1 MPLDFGFSDE
11 QNSLRSYVRGIA
23 NEIRPGLREW
33 DAKEEMPWQAIEKMG
48 QAGLLGLIGLKNL
61 GGRQLDYIS
70 LGVAIEELAK
80 VDTSCA
86 MICSMQNTL
95 TTLTPGWDDDDIR
108 GVYQGKKLVCIAT
121 SEEEA
126 GSDVTNLKTNARI
139 EGDEYVINGE
149 KIHVSLMPGASVMGV
164 TVQVTEG
171 NQPPRIEFV
180 KVPAAAPG
188 VSCELMP
195 EMGMRSHQ
203 LGRVRFNE
211 VRISRDSL
219 LGGEK
224 GKREGKA
231 VLYARWNVSRCLSAL
246 NALGTAIGV
255 LDQTIEFVKKKQVYG
270 KSIANYQS
278 IQFPLVEH
286 YTRVEA
292 CRLLAYK
299 GLWMNVRGENAARE
313 ATMAKWYGV
322 TLAVDA
328 IKDCLQMFGAAGYLI
343 DRDVERRFR
352 DAVGLMFTGGTV
364 NIMKLIVVREL
375 LGKQFMGIE
384 RA

>member
-139 EGDEYVINGE
+139 ERDEYVINGE

-270 KSIANYQS
+270 KSIAHYQS

-313 ATMAKWYGV
+313 ATMAKWYSV